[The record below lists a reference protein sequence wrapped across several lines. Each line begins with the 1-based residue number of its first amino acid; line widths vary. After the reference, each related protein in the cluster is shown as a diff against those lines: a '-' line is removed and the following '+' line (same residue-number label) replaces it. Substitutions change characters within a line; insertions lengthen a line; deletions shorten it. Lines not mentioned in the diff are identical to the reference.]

1 MKSGAN
7 ARENLNPFQQQ
18 KKAPFLRL
26 TLASRQKKKVCLPR
40 SSFEDDDVSNHN
52 IDVNKRSAS
61 VLL

>member
-1 MKSGAN
+1 V
-7 ARENLNPFQQQ
+7 R
-18 KKAPFLRL
+18 
-26 TLASRQKKKVCLPR
+26 LPR